1 VSVGVVIAIALE
13 PAVTLALFLIP
24 LTGLFSEP
32 FLKDLD
38 LIWRDDL
45 GK

>member
-1 VSVGVVIAIALE
+1 VSVGVVIAIALA
-13 PAVTLALFLIP
+13 PALTLALFLVP
-24 LTGLFSEP
+24 LTEFFSEP